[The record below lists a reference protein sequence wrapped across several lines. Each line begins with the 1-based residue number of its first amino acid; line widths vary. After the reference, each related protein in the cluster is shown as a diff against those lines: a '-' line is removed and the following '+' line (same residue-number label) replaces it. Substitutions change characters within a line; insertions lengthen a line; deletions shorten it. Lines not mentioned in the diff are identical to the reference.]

1 VSTDKQPPP
10 TAANTPIPA
19 NSTAGLLNFARAL
32 EAGGVGDK
40 IEPDPTDSEP
50 TPSADDPLELPPTDE
65 KKPVI
70 SKPKKLKELGAAAK
84 LTDDE
89 LYGIEVPSSVE
100 GEKPYTLGELKDFA
114 KEQDDF
120 RLSKLENE
128 QHFRDREAKILRAES
143 ELTDI
148 LAAIPKDAIPDKLRA
163 DLQARRDKAVK
174 EERQRVLD
182 VIPGWQDR
190 EVRTQELA
198 AMVEHMKDN
207 GFPEGYLANVL
218 DHRTLR
224 YIRSNMVR
232 ERNLKAALAKVQ
244 QRKSSTPAKAS
255 RPAAQPRPQNA
266 NGRPSSREQRQQ
278 ESFASALFG
287 NQTRS

>member
-1 VSTDKQPPP
+1 MNKQAPP
-10 TAANTPIPA
+10 TATDTPIPA

-40 IEPDPTDSEP
+40 IEPDPTEGD
-50 TPSADDPLELPPTDE
+50 TQPSDTQPLEDIPPTVD
-65 KKPVI
+65 KKPAT
-70 SKPKKLKELGAAAK
+70 SKPKKLKELGAVAK

-148 LAAIPKDAIPDKLRA
+148 LAAIPKDAIPDKLRT